1 MDVFY
6 LTCIKIQNMKIKFF
20 IFFIPLLFLF
30 SFMQKTEKEMVL
42 WQEDRPL
49 TWDDFKGKPERRF
62 AAASTS
68 YDILKTVNKN
78 SVEIKAVF
86 FTQSSWKKP
95 SWINDQVLA
104 HEQKHFDIVEL
115 YARKLRKQIKE
126 TKFTSLED
134 LKSKVEILYDAND
147 KAMDKYQDLYDEETD
162 GSMNGDKQ
170 REWQKKIIKE
180 IEDLDAY
187 KETLLQTNF
196 PKQ

>member
-1 MDVFY
+1 
-6 LTCIKIQNMKIKFF
+6 MKFRFF
-20 IFFIPLLFLF
+20 IFFSSLLLLF
-30 SFMQKTEKEMVL
+30 SFTQKTEKEMVL
-42 WQEDRPL
+42 WQENRPL

-68 YDILKTVNKN
+68 YDILKEVTKN

-86 FTQSSWKKP
+86 FTQTSWKKT

-126 TKFTSLED
+126 TKFISSED
-134 LKSKVEILYDAND
+134 LKSKVETLYAAND
-147 KAMDKYQDLYDEETD
+147 KAMDKYHDLYDEETD

-170 REWQKKIIKE
+170 REWQAKIMKE
-180 IEDLDAY
+180 IKALDAY
-187 KETLLQTNF
+187 KETVLQINF
-196 PKQ
+196 SK

>member
-1 MDVFY
+1 
-6 LTCIKIQNMKIKFF
+6 MKLKFF
-20 IFFIPLLFLF
+20 ILFSSLLFLF
-30 SFMQKTEKEMVL
+30 SFTHKTEKEMVL

-68 YDILKTVNKN
+68 YDILKEVTKS

-86 FTQSSWKKP
+86 FTQSSWKKT

-126 TKFTSLED
+126 TKYTSYED
-134 LKSKVEILYDAND
+134 LKTKVESLYDVND
-147 KAMDKYQDLYDEETD
+147 KEMDKYQDLYDEETD

-170 REWQKKIIKE
+170 REWQAKIMKE
-180 IEDLDAY
+180 IKALDAY
-187 KETLLQTNF
+187 KEITLQISFT
-196 PKQ
+196 K

>member
-1 MDVFY
+1 MVF
-6 LTCIKIQNMKIKFF
+6 
-20 IFFIPLLFLF
+20 
-30 SFMQKTEKEMVL
+30 

-86 FTQSSWKKP
+86 FTQTSWKKT

-126 TKFTSLED
+126 TNFTSYED
-134 LKSKVEILYDAND
+134 LKLKVETLYDAND

-170 REWQKKIIKE
+170 REWQKKIVKE
-180 IEDLDAY
+180 IKDLDAY
-187 KETLLQTNF
+187 KETLLQINF
-196 PKQ
+196 SK

>member
-1 MDVFY
+1 MNF
-6 LTCIKIQNMKIKFF
+6 KI
-20 IFFIPLLFLF
+20 IFAVVIASLF
-30 SFMQKTEKEMVL
+30 SFSFKPEDEKEKISWKL
-42 WQEDRPL
+42 ERPL
-49 TWDDFKGKPERRF
+49 TWDDFKGKPEKRF

-68 YDILKTVNKN
+68 YDILKEVTKN

-86 FTQSSWKKP
+86 FTQSSWKKT

-126 TKFTSLED
+126 TKFTSYED
-134 LKSKVEILYDAND
+134 LKSKVETLYDAND

-170 REWQKKIIKE
+170 REWEAKIMKE
-180 IEDLDAY
+180 IKALDAY
-187 KETLLQTNF
+187 KETVLQINF
-196 PKQ
+196 AK

>member
-1 MDVFY
+1 
-6 LTCIKIQNMKIKFF
+6 MKFKFF
-20 IFFIPLLFLF
+20 IVFSSLFLF
-30 SFMQKTEKEMVL
+30 LSFKQKTEKEIIL

-86 FTQSSWKKP
+86 FTQTSWKKT

-126 TKFTSLED
+126 TKFTSYED
-134 LKSKVEILYDAND
+134 LKTKLEVLYDAND

-170 REWQKKIIKE
+170 REWQKKIMKE
-180 IEDLDAY
+180 IKDLDAY
-187 KETLLQTNF
+187 KETVLKINF
-196 PKQ
+196 

>member
-1 MDVFY
+1 
-6 LTCIKIQNMKIKFF
+6 MKFRFF
-20 IFFIPLLFLF
+20 VLLSSLILFF
-30 SFMQKTEKEMVL
+30 SFKQKTEKEMIL
-42 WQEDRPL
+42 WKENQPL

-86 FTQSSWKKP
+86 FTQSSWKKT

-126 TKFTSLED
+126 TKFTSFED
-134 LKSKVEILYDAND
+134 LKTKVESLYDVND
-147 KAMDKYQDLYDEETD
+147 KEMDKYQDLYDEETD
-162 GSMNGDKQ
+162 GSMNGDQQ
-170 REWQKKIIKE
+170 RAWQAKIMKE
-180 IEDLDAY
+180 IKALDVY
-187 KETLLQTNF
+187 KEITIQISF
-196 PKQ
+196 EK

>member
-1 MDVFY
+1 
-6 LTCIKIQNMKIKFF
+6 MKFRFF
-20 IFFIPLLFLF
+20 ILLSSLILFF
-30 SFMQKTEKEMVL
+30 SFKQKTEKEMIL
-42 WQEDRPL
+42 WKENQPL

-86 FTQSSWKKP
+86 FTQSSWKKT

-126 TKFTSLED
+126 TKFTSFED
-134 LKSKVEILYDAND
+134 LKTKVESLYDVND
-147 KAMDKYQDLYDEETD
+147 KEMDKYQDLYDEETD
-162 GSMNGDKQ
+162 GSMNGDQQ
-170 REWQKKIIKE
+170 RAWQAKIMKE
-180 IEDLDAY
+180 IKALDVY
-187 KETLLQTNF
+187 KEITIQISF
-196 PKQ
+196 EK

>member
-1 MDVFY
+1 
-6 LTCIKIQNMKIKFF
+6 MKFKFF
-20 IFFIPLLFLF
+20 ILFVTLLFF
-30 SFMQKTEKEMVL
+30 VSFKQRTEKEKIL
-42 WQEDRPL
+42 WSEDRPL
-49 TWDDFKGKPERRF
+49 TWNDFKGKPEKRF

-68 YDILKTVNKN
+68 YDILKEVNKN

-86 FTQSSWKKP
+86 FTQSSWKKT

-126 TKFTSLED
+126 TKFTSYED
-134 LKSKVEILYDAND
+134 LKSKMETLYDVND

-170 REWQKKIIKE
+170 REWQAKIMKE
-180 IEDLDAY
+180 IKALDAY
-187 KETLLQTNF
+187 KETTLQISFT
-196 PKQ
+196 K

>member
-1 MDVFY
+1 
-6 LTCIKIQNMKIKFF
+6 MKFKLVILFVT
-20 IFFIPLLFLF
+20 LLFF
-30 SFMQKTEKEMVL
+30 VSFKQRTEKEKIL
-42 WQEDRPL
+42 WSEDRPL
-49 TWDDFKGKPERRF
+49 TWNDFKGKPEKRF

-68 YDILKTVNKN
+68 YDILKEVNKN

-86 FTQSSWKKP
+86 FTQSSWKKT

-126 TKFTSLED
+126 TKFTSYED
-134 LKSKVEILYDAND
+134 LKSKMEPLYDVND

-170 REWQKKIIKE
+170 REWQTKITKE
-180 IEDLDAY
+180 IKALDAY
-187 KETLLQTNF
+187 KETTLQISFT
-196 PKQ
+196 K